1 MNFFKKKRNLIFAIT
16 LFVSALRISAQFIHP
31 GCLHT
36 QKDFDRIEKQINNNS
51 NAQVAKAWNAFSKN
65 WILDIHG
72 NWLSAITGDYLDRGG
87 SLNNF
92 AHCERDFGMCYVKAL
107 YWKLGHN
114 SSDAAVK
121 TRAELVAGEAVDLL
135 NQYANRIKGISG
147 NSNWALLAGFQGW
160 QVANA
165 AEILKD
171 YSGWKTADL
180 KKFKQWVYDIWF
192 DRNQYY
198 LCTQFGQCD
207 SHGMSNWN
215 ASCIST
221 TQAIGIFLDDP
232 YIYNYA
238 MMCLKQGTTNAS
250 LAEGVCGSAPTGNSW
265 KGFLPY
271 FWNVDSVNNAEGTN
285 YQAPLGY
292 LCQNQE
298 NTRDQGHSQ
307 MCLGIQEQT
316 CEQAWNQGDDLWDFN
331 DRIMAGGIEY
341 TAGWCGAD
349 NDDSTFMKK
358 YPYGRW
364 WTDCG
369 LSETN
374 QPNIS
379 YASRENKVSVYQLG
393 YNHFANRMGLNMPYA
408 KKLHQKV
415 CDTWSEGVEWGA
427 GANQGQGWSDIAGF
441 GDLMHNEDSA
451 TVKPTLL
458 RAVITMIKGSTQST
472 RLTEVTGTTVN
483 AITDGYTY
491 MFPELS
497 NIAKGSIVK
506 LQPTIID
513 GSTDTGN
520 WEWDDD
526 TSIKTRERTVVVDTS
541 KIIRVRYTNAS
552 GVVTTQMFCLHR
564 EGDGFKPTVKPYY
577 IYDGNTMNDDTIVTT
592 KKGSNITLG
601 LHFTAGRNNRSVVW
615 EKQTTTASTWTNI
628 TATSGDDYSS
638 ALQIYNMVTAANFR
652 VTMTTKAGI
661 VFRYTFHITLSEV
674 DPFIIVKSDTLSTT
688 CAAVLKGSNVKLFA
702 MPNTVLSKAT
712 SMKRIYRW
720 ISDNDTLKI
729 DTLTFHYAP
738 DGTTKIANLS
748 DTICL
753 EQMDTCKNIQLDFN
767 RISASGTISD
777 HTIFNFS
784 IPVYTKND
792 VAGGYYY
799 IIDPSTG
806 YYLNN
811 TDVSFTS
818 YNSDNDD
825 AYQWRLRQMDAG
837 HDYRYLILNKL
848 STKHL
853 DNTGDYALTT
863 NYNTQTFD
871 ILHKVSD
878 ENLYAIRNSENS
890 DSLFWII
897 SSDTLSKN
905 LSLCKSFPFQ
915 LLNVNDVNTG
925 IGENVMDNKS
935 ASESSMLTWSLH
947 DRTFHV
953 NAMTDGTLRFYN
965 ICGIREAQYNCKV
978 GYQTITVDAHVNS
991 FVVMVF
997 TSTDGKQKIY
1007 KLLLPN
1013 K

>member
-1 MNFFKKKRNLIFAIT
+1 MDLFKKNKNLIFAIT
-16 LFVSALRISAQFIHP
+16 LLNFALPASAQFIHP

-36 QKDFDRIEKQINNNS
+36 QKDFDRIEKQINDNS
-51 NAQVAKAWNAFSKN
+51 NAQVTKAWNAFSEN
-65 WILDIHG
+65 WILDKHG

-92 AHCERDFGMCYVKAL
+92 AHCERDFGMCYVKAI

-114 SSDAAVK
+114 SSDATVK
-121 TRAELVAGEAVDLL
+121 ARAELVANEAVDLL

-147 NSNWALLAGFQGW
+147 DPNWALLAGFQGW

-171 YSGWKTADL
+171 YNGWKPNDL

-198 LCTQFGQCD
+198 LYTQFGQCD
-207 SHGMSNWN
+207 SHSMSNWN

-271 FWNVDSVNNAEGTN
+271 FWNVDSVNKAEGTN

-307 MCLGIQEQT
+307 ICLGIQEQT

-331 DRIMAGGIEY
+331 NRMMAGGIEY

-415 CDTWSEGVEWGA
+415 CSTWSGGVEWGA
-427 GANQGQGWSDIAGF
+427 GANQNQGWSDIAGF
-441 GDLMHNEDSA
+441 GDLMHNEDS
-451 TVKPTLL
+451 TTTKPTLL
-458 RAVITMIKGSTQST
+458 RAVITMVKGSTKST
-472 RLTEVTGTTVN
+472 QLTDRTGTTVH
-483 AITDGYTY
+483 AINDGNTY
-491 MFPELS
+491 LFPELS
-497 NIAKGSIVK
+497 NIINGSVVK

-520 WEWDDD
+520 WQWDDD
-526 TSIKTRERTVVVDTS
+526 ASIKTRERTVLVETS
-541 KIIRVRYTNAS
+541 KILRVRYTNAS
-552 GVVTTQMFCLHR
+552 GAVTTQMFCLHR

-577 IYDGNTMNDDTIVTT
+577 IYDGNTVNDTLITA
-592 KKGSNITLG
+592 KKGSDIIVG
-601 LHFTAGRNNRSVVW
+601 LYFTAGRNNRSIIW
-615 EKQTTTASTWTNI
+615 EKQTASGASWTNA

-638 ALQIYNMVTAANFR
+638 TLKLTDILSAVNYR
-652 VTMTTKAGI
+652 VTMTTKAGL
-661 VFRYTFHITLSEV
+661 VFRHTFHITLSEV
-674 DPFIIVKSDTLSTT
+674 DPSIITDTDTLSTT
-688 CAAVLKGSNVKLFA
+688 CVAVVKGSKIKLFA
-702 MPNTVLSKAT
+702 TPNTVLSKAIT
-712 SMKRIYRW
+712 MKRIYQW
-720 ISDNDTLKI
+720 SKDNNILKI
-729 DTLTFHYAP
+729 DTLTFHDAP
-738 DGTTKIANLS
+738 DGTTKVADLS
-748 DTICL
+748 DTLTIEQADSCL
-753 EQMDTCKNIQLDFN
+753 NIQLDFH
-767 RISASGTISD
+767 RISTSGTVSD
-777 HTIFNFS
+777 HTLFNFS

-792 VAGGYYY
+792 VASGYYY

-806 YYLNN
+806 NYLNN
-811 TDVSFTS
+811 TDVTFTA

-825 AYQWRLRQMDAG
+825 AFQWRLRQMDSSRG
-837 HDYRYLILNKL
+837 YRYLILNKL

-853 DNTGDYALTT
+853 DNTGDYASTT

-871 ILHKVSD
+871 ILHKVGDS
-878 ENLYAIRNSENS
+878 NLYAIRNSDKS
-890 DSLFWII
+890 DALFWTINN
-897 SSDTLSKN
+897 DTLSKN
-905 LSLCKSFPFQ
+905 LHYCNSFPFQ
-915 LLNVNDVNTG
+915 LLNVDNVNTG
-925 IGENVMDNKS
+925 IDETLVEKKQNV
-935 ASESSMLTWSLH
+935 EQSSIIWSQH
-947 DRTFHV
+947 GRIFNV
-953 NAMTDGTLRFYN
+953 NASTAGIIGFYDINGVLRAKYD
-965 ICGIREAQYNCKV
+965 CDK
-978 GYQTITVDAHVNS
+978 GYHTISVDAPITG
-991 FVVMVF
+991 F
-997 TSTDGKQKIY
+997 TIMTFISTDGKQRAF